1 MSYFNVLQT
10 IDSTPYRI
18 HFIYVVCGIN
28 HKDMIEM
35 AIPIHGD
42 CSLDFL
48 TVHASVKDSFITN
61 LTEFHYG
68 SKNINGC
75 ILDKRGF
82 KQHDNDGIVLQ
93 ICNKCL
99 SALNQ
104 KCVPHLSLTNY
115 FFRGTL
121 PDEFADLTWVEEMV
135 CAKYRNTTHINQIY
149 GSLDVSQ
156 PKIFHGN
163 TCTHEMNVLSTMS
176 MLSQTISDVNDML
189 TIIFVGTGKFDPN
202 CLCQMFTI
210 QKKKKKSL
218 GFFAM
223 VNYT

>member
-1 MSYFNVLQT
+1 M
-10 IDSTPYRI
+10 
-18 HFIYVVCGIN
+18 
-28 HKDMIEM
+28 
-35 AIPIHGD
+35 
-42 CSLDFL
+42 
-48 TVHASVKDSFITN
+48 
-61 LTEFHYG
+61 
-68 SKNINGC
+68 
-75 ILDKRGF
+75 
-82 KQHDNDGIVLQ
+82 
-93 ICNKCL
+93 L